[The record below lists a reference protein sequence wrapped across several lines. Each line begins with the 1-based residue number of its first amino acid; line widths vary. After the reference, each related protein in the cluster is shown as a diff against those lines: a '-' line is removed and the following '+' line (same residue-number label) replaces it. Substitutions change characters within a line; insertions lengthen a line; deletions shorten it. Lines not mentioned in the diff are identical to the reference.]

1 MKKINLHF
9 YEGENLLFEI
19 EAFHNK
25 HHSEDFENEKYFSF
39 CENTNTL
46 KIFLSKGIRISG
58 SLFPT
63 LFSSDRTPLISI
75 ENKTFFLVLQNFE
88 ERLALC
94 YEFYEKT
101 KKYVSFFPGIAEMLT
116 ILKESGYS
124 LFLDSGTIKI
134 NSPIPTKLIE
144 DGFFEYTVVN
154 SKNETIFTTRQCVG
168 DGALEVC
175 KRKFFLKSG
184 KYINDEKNLLRRE
197 YKMKYLD
204 FVRKIIFLK
213 L

>member
-1 MKKINLHF
+1 MKEINLYF
-9 YEGENLLFEI
+9 YEEQNLLFETKS
-19 EAFHNK
+19 FRHVYPG
-25 HHSEDFENEKYFSF
+25 DFENEKYFSF

-46 KIFLSKGIRISG
+46 KISLSKDIQICG
-58 SLFPT
+58 SLFSS
-63 LFSSDRTPLISI
+63 LFCLDGTPFVSV
-75 ENKTFFLVLQNFE
+75 ENKTFFLALQNFE
-88 ERLALC
+88 ERLDFC
-94 YEFYEKT
+94 YKFYEKT
-101 KKYVSFFPGIAEMLT
+101 KKYVTFVSGNAEMLT

-144 DGFFEYTVVN
+144 GSRFEYTVTN
-154 SKNETIFTTRQCVG
+154 SKNEIIFSNRQCVG
-168 DGALEVC
+168 DDALGVC

-184 KYINDEKNLLRRE
+184 RYIDDERNLLRRE

-204 FVRKIIFLK
+204 FVQKIIFGK